1 MKAALVVF
9 AAGTVLFIGV
19 PIVIAKCIR
28 GRYQSVADD
37 LNTAWPAS
45 AYTPDPDNWAD
56 PT

>member
-1 MKAALVVF
+1 MKVVLLALAASFIASIAIGKLLK
-9 AAGTVLFIGV
+9 GTWTD
-19 PIVIAKCIR
+19 
-28 GRYQSVADD
+28 VADD